1 MARIEAILGAHV
13 PPVGPNDLSRL
24 WNFMRETRAAWE
36 TIHSGDAPS
45 YAPAFDPSVI
55 ADASRSSTSPVA
67 LWLRTCVIEIMYRRD
82 LLHPWLQADQLS
94 ESVFRLAATW
104 PLISVEQFNP
114 REFVDSLRAWRNV

>member
-1 MARIEAILGAHV
+1 MPGIEVIPDV
-13 PPVGPNDLSRL
+13 PVPFVDPNDLSRL

-36 TIHSGDAPS
+36 KIHPDDAPS

-55 ADASRSSTSPVA
+55 ADASRSSASPVA
-67 LWLRTCVIEIMYRRD
+67 LWLRTCMIEIMYRRD

-104 PLISVEQFNP
+104 PLTSLYISHKP
-114 REFVDSLRAWRNV
+114 